1 MMRLLDVEDLD
12 AITLGA
18 TLLGNG
24 GGGDPYQAKLMAH
37 QAIEDF
43 GAVELVSLDELPD
56 EALIVSIAVLGAP
69 TVLIEKIPSGQL
81 YVDAVKSLASYLG
94 KEIAAI
100 IPVEVGGMNT
110 LVPLMVAAELGLPC
124 LDADGM
130 RRAFP
135 QIEMTV
141 FTLAGISTSPVALAD
156 EHGNTVIVVANSN
169 ATAEKLI
176 RSSSMNLGLANSFA
190 SYPMTIAE
198 AKGAAIRGS
207 LTYCENIGRMLQQIQ
222 HGTKSWDDMYEMTG
236 GRTLFEGKIVDLDRR
251 TTSGFARGTVVIE
264 KFTNQST
271 TMRIEIQ
278 NEMLLAIENGK
289 TVLTP
294 PDLICMVDHETAEP
308 ITTEQLAYG
317 QRVRVIGMPCA
328 PEWHRDGM
336 LEVAGPQAF
345 GYDVDYVEFNGG
357 TA

>member
-1 MMRLLDVEDLD
+1 MRLIDLEELDPL
-12 AITLGA
+12 TLGA

-37 QAIEDF
+37 QAINDF
-43 GAVELVSLDELPD
+43 GPIKLISADELPED
-56 EALIVSIAVLGAP
+56 ALVVTIAVLGAP
-69 TVLIEKIPSGQL
+69 TVIIEKIPSGQL
-81 YVDAVKSLASYLG
+81 YADAVRALGSYLG

-100 IPVEVGGMNT
+100 LPVEVGGMNT

-124 LDADGM
+124 IDADGM

-141 FTLAGISTSPVALAD
+141 FTLAGISASPVALAD
-156 EHGNTVIVVANSN
+156 EHGNSVIVVSKTNQI
-169 ATAEKLI
+169 AETLI
-176 RSSSMNLGLANSFA
+176 RNASMNLGLANSFA
-190 SYPMTIAE
+190 SYSMTA
-198 AKGAAIRGS
+198 GTVRTVAIQGS
-207 LTYCENIGRMLQQIQ
+207 LTYATEVGRLLRAIQ
-222 HGTKSWDDMYEMTG
+222 GGTGSWQDLYAFTG

-264 KFTNQST
+264 AFADVSS

-278 NEMLLAIENGK
+278 NEMLLAIEDGV

-328 PEWHRDGM
+328 PEWKREGM
-336 LEVAGPQAF
+336 MEVVGPSAF
-345 GYDVDYVEFNGG
+345 GYDVEYIAFEGE
-357 TA
+357 AQ

>member
-1 MMRLLDVEDLD
+1 MQTIDLDDLD

-37 QAIEDF
+37 QAIQDF
-43 GAVELVSLDELPD
+43 GPIRLAQLDELPD
-56 EALIVSIAVLGAP
+56 DALLVTIAVLGAP
-69 TVLIEKIPSGQL
+69 TVIIEKIPSGQL
-81 YVDAVKSLASYLG
+81 YADAVRSLASFLG
-94 KEIAAI
+94 KEIAGI
-100 IPVEVGGMNT
+100 MPVEVGGMNT

-124 LDADGM
+124 IDADGM

-141 FTLAGISTSPVALAD
+141 FTLAGISASPVSLAD
-156 EHGNTVIVVANSN
+156 EHGNIVIVN
-169 ATAEKLI
+169 AKTNQIAEKLI
-176 RSSSMNLGLANSFA
+176 RTSAMNLGLANSFA
-190 SYPMTIAE
+190 SYSMTVAQ
-198 AKGAAIRGS
+198 AKSAAIHGSVTYATEVGRLLRG
-207 LTYCENIGRMLQQIQ
+207 IQQ
-222 HGTKSWDDMYEMTG
+222 GAMSWDDLYAFTG
-236 GRTLFEGKIVDLDRR
+236 GRSLFEGKIVDLDRR

-264 KFTNQST
+264 AFANSAT

-278 NEMLLAIENGK
+278 NEMLLAMEDGR

-294 PDLICMVDHETAEP
+294 PDLICMVDYETSEP

-328 PEWHRDGM
+328 PEWHREGM
-336 LEVAGPQAF
+336 LDVVGPAAF
-345 GYDVDYVEFNGG
+345 GYDVDYIPFEGG
-357 TA
+357 NK